1 MADWASGIAV
11 VLALVALGW
20 GTPYYAAWRRLRH
33 LRIEA
38 RGLVAAY
45 GAGLIYGPWVSNRA
59 DEFPDHWRDRV
70 VRVLL
75 REFKREMKRQG
86 VWEQHKI
93 IAASFN
99 AIIRE

>member
-1 MADWASGIAV
+1 MAD
-11 VLALVALGW
+11 LAGWLLLLAAMVALGW

-59 DEFPDHWRDRV
+59 DEFPVEWRGKV
-70 VRVLL
+70 IRVLL
-75 REFKREMKRQG
+75 REFEREMRRQG
-86 VWEQHKI
+86 VWEQHKV
-93 IAASFN
+93 IAASFSS
-99 AIIRE
+99 IIRE